1 MKKIDFAS
9 LVNDIDE
16 KFIDEAG
23 KKLELSRE
31 KPRAKAI
38 KFLPAAGIVL
48 AGAACAA
55 FVVLKAGNLGH
66 SPNVSGG
73 ASLDITASPLS
84 PGDSENSSEKSDISE
99 EDKPHA
105 TYSSSPDEDLY
116 PEELAAPLPEPRRIE
131 LSDMFKEYVEME
143 FYIHEA
149 IGKDDYLVTS
159 VEKQKDG
166 LLGGDGSF
174 TPLEDFQWFYG
185 TGDYAVLQDRYY
197 LECYSTY
204 DFGQA
209 LVIIDRV
216 TGDLQEFKITDK
228 EITLLT
234 PVKLDENRV
243 LLYGYDGK
251 STCLWEVGINGG
263 KLSIDEYSIDG
274 DIRFLFTDEG
284 KLYGLEKENNT
295 LYIKEIGDNYDVIGS
310 QEFMEVPAD
319 ALIQDFY
326 KRGDYFAMC
335 CNING
340 RDHRRIV
347 KRTEDGFELI
357 AKDVRYA
364 VSENEIQ
371 FAELNGKDCA
381 VYDLDT
387 KTGEIDAV
395 VFETPE
401 DVLELSE
408 FRRLSDG
415 TLVISFY
422 TEDDTREYL
431 SRDSH
436 FFDLLVYG

>member
-1 MKKIDFAS
+1 MKKIDFAN
-9 LVNDIDE
+9 LMNDIDE

-23 KKLELSRE
+23 KKLELSHE

-55 FVVLKAGNLGH
+55 LVVLKAGNLGH

-84 PGDSENSSEKSDISE
+84 PADGENSSDISE

-105 TYSSSPDEDLY
+105 TSSSDSYSDGDSY
-116 PEELAAPLPEPRRIE
+116 PEKLASTLPEPRRIE
-131 LSDMFKEYVEME
+131 LSDMFKEYEEME
-143 FYIHEA
+143 FYIREA
-149 IGKDDYLVTS
+149 IGNDDYLVTS
-159 VEKQKDG
+159 VEKEKNG
-166 LLGGDGSF
+166 LLGGDGIF

-216 TGDLQEFKITDK
+216 TGNLQEFKITDK

-243 LLYGYDGK
+243 LLYGNDDN

-263 KLSIDEYSIDG
+263 KLSIDEFSIDG
-274 DIRFLFTDEG
+274 DIRFFFTDEG

-295 LYIKEIGDNYDVIGS
+295 LYIKEIGDNYEVVGS
-310 QEFMEVPAD
+310 QEFTEVPENT
-319 ALIQDFY
+319 LIQDFY
-326 KRGDYFAMC
+326 KRGDYFALSYTV
-335 CNING
+335 G
-340 RDHRRIV
+340 TKEHKRIM
-347 KRTEDGFELI
+347 KKTEDGFELI
-357 AKDVRYA
+357 AKDVKYA

-371 FAELNGKDCA
+371 FAELDGKDCA
-381 VYDLDT
+381 IYDLDM

-401 DVLELSE
+401 DIQELAE
-408 FRRLSDG
+408 FRRLLDG
-415 TLVISFY
+415 TVIISFY
-422 TEDDTREYL
+422 AEDGMREYL

>member
-23 KKLELSRE
+23 KKLELSG
-31 KPRAKAI
+31 KKSRAKAI
-38 KFLPAAGIVL
+38 RLLPAAGVVL

-55 FVVLKAGNLGH
+55 FVVLKVGNVGH
-66 SPNVSGG
+66 SPNLNSG

-84 PGDSENSSEKSDISE
+84 PGDSDNSSKE
-99 EDKPHA
+99 PHE

-116 PEELAAPLPEPRRIE
+116 PDVPAAPLPEPVRIE
-131 LSDMFKEYVEME
+131 LSDMFKEYEEME
-143 FYIHEA
+143 FYIREA

-166 LLGGDGSF
+166 LFGGDGIF
-174 TPLEDFQWFYG
+174 TPVDDFQWFYSSG
-185 TGDYAVLQDRYY
+185 VHVVIQDRYY
-197 LECYSTY
+197 LECYSTADY
-204 DFGQA
+204 ADA
-209 LVIIDRV
+209 VVIIDRV
-216 TGDLQEFKITDK
+216 TGNLQEFKITDK

-243 LLYGYDGK
+243 LLYGNDDN

-263 KLSIDEYSIDG
+263 KLSIDEFSLDG
-274 DIRFLFTDEG
+274 EIRFFTDEG

-295 LYIKEIGDNYDVIGS
+295 LYIKEIGDNYEVVGS
-310 QEFMEVPAD
+310 QEFTEVPENT
-319 ALIQDFY
+319 LIQDFY
-326 KRGDYFAMC
+326 KRGDYFALSYTV
-335 CNING
+335 G
-340 RDHRRIV
+340 TKEHKRIM
-347 KRTEDGFELI
+347 KKTEDGFELI
-357 AKDVRYA
+357 AKDVWYA

-371 FAELNGKDCA
+371 FAELDGKDCA
-381 VYDLDT
+381 IYDLDT
-387 KTGEIDAV
+387 KTGEIDGV

-401 DVLELSE
+401 DIQELAE

-415 TLVISFY
+415 TLVISFF
-422 TEDDTREYL
+422 TEDGEREYL

>member
-1 MKKIDFAS
+1 MKKIDFAN
-9 LVNDIDE
+9 LMNNIEE

-23 KKLELSRE
+23 KKLELSHE

-55 FVVLKAGNLGH
+55 FVVLKAGNAGH
-66 SPNVSGG
+66 SPNLQGG

-84 PGDSENSSEKSDISE
+84 PADGENSSDISE

-105 TYSSSPDEDLY
+105 TSSSDSYSDGDSY
-116 PEELAAPLPEPRRIE
+116 PEKLASTLPEPRRIE
-131 LSDMFKEYVEME
+131 LSDMFKEYEEME

-149 IGKDDYLVTS
+149 IGNDDYLVTS
-159 VEKQKDG
+159 VEKEKNG
-166 LLGGDGSF
+166 LLGGDGIF

-216 TGDLQEFKITDK
+216 TGNLQEFKITDK

-243 LLYGYDGK
+243 LLYGNDDN

-263 KLSIDEYSIDG
+263 KLSIDEFSIDG
-274 DIRFLFTDEG
+274 DIRFFFTDEG

-295 LYIKEIGDNYDVIGS
+295 LYIKEIGDNYEVVGS
-310 QEFMEVPAD
+310 QKFTEVPENT
-319 ALIQDFY
+319 LIQDFY
-326 KRGDYFAMC
+326 KRGDYFALSYTV
-335 CNING
+335 G
-340 RDHRRIV
+340 TKEHKRIM
-347 KRTEDGFELI
+347 KKTEDGFELI
-357 AKDVRYA
+357 AKDVKYA

-371 FAELNGKDCA
+371 FAALDGKDCA
-381 VYDLDT
+381 IYDLDT

-395 VFETPE
+395 VFETPD

-422 TEDDTREYL
+422 TEDGTREYL